1 MIYQELAQK
10 IRLIT
15 ALKLNKYFEKVLK
28 MALIKQVKSIE
39 KSQLKLQVSKDLV
52 DKFNTEYEK
61 YNQNNKENIALDFDN
76 IAKKL
81 IAELSKMNASNN
93 LASE

>member
-1 MIYQELAQK
+1 
-10 IRLIT
+10 
-15 ALKLNKYFEKVLK
+15 